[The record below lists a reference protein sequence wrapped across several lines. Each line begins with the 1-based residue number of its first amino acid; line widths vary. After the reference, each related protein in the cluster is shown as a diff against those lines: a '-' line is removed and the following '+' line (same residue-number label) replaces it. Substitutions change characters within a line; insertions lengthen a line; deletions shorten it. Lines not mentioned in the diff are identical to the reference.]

1 MSITAEQKSWVPTN
15 TPLLRTQQWPGP
27 PAALGHRLASH
38 ELPISKSE
46 LSSRPKFAE
55 ISPLR
60 AFVKQTLCWARNVI
74 DFQHPDKSFHYLC
87 FWDFRAGPW
96 KTSACP
102 SRSYCK
108 PLQERRLQRKAPNP
122 SLVVRAAVT
131 KHASVS
137 LGPSRRVLHLLGQS
151 D

>member
-1 MSITAEQKSWVPTN
+1 MSITS
-15 TPLLRTQQWPGP
+15 RTEELGAHKHPAAP
-27 PAALGHRLASH
+27 HTATARAPAALGHRLASH

-46 LSSRPKFAE
+46 PSSRLKFAE
-55 ISPLR
+55 ITPLR
-60 AFVKQTLCWARNVI
+60 AFVKQILRRARNVI
-74 DFQHPDKSFHYLC
+74 DFQHPDKSCHYPC

-96 KTSACP
+96 KTSTCP

-122 SLVVRAAVT
+122 SLMVRAAVT

-137 LGPSRRVLHLLGQS
+137 VGPSRRVLHLLGQS